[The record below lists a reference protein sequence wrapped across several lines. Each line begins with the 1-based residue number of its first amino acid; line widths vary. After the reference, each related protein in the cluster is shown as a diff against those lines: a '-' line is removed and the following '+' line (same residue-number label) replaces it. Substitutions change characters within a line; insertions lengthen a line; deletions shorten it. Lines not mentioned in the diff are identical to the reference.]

1 MKGLMGEMVTQTLID
16 FLKDEKTDINLK
28 YKYIDNLKLS
38 YSDLFE
44 LIELFK
50 YENKICGLLQRFTY
64 YNDDKLNNKVR
75 LQKSEYKRSVR
86 YKNSRKRRISNDKH
100 KRR

>member
-1 MKGLMGEMVTQTLID
+1 MGEMVTQILID
-16 FLKDEKTDINLK
+16 YLKDESINIDLK

-50 YENKICGLLQRFTY
+50 YDDKICGLLTRFTY

-75 LQKSEYKRSVR
+75 LQKIEYKRSVR

>member
-1 MKGLMGEMVTQTLID
+1 MGEMVTQTLID

>member
-64 YNDDKLNNKVR
+64 YNDDRLNNMVNA
-75 LQKSEYKRSVR
+75 QKSKSRNSIKQ
-86 YKNSRKRRISNDKH
+86 KNIKRRRMNNGKH